1 MTPLGSKLMNTG
13 TAPRP
18 SDAEI
23 SRAQFRA
30 LFLQYEPEMLKVLDD
45 FKELGMRNL
54 VIYCKT

>member
-1 MTPLGSKLMNTG
+1 MINTG
-13 TAPRP
+13 TEPKP

-30 LFLQYEPEMLKVLDD
+30 LFLQYEPQMLKVLDD